1 MFCCA
6 PQKFASLSNTLSMD
20 KLNSTVNSYL
30 RSSTPSVDSVR
41 PPDEKKRK
49 ESKESSSSDE
59 EAVGRMAEGLA
70 EKVDLILTKLSKLD
84 KLDDIELRL
93 NPFTAMGDLIDFTL
107 SNASRFYS
115 SKGETWPRKG

>member
-30 RSSTPSVDSVR
+30 RSSTSSDDSVR

-59 EAVGRMAEGLA
+59 EALGRMAEGLA
-70 EKVDLILTKLSKLD
+70 EKIDLILTKLSKLD

-93 NPFTAMGDLIDFTL
+93 KNLA
-107 SNASRFYS
+107 ASVS
-115 SKGETWPRKG
+115 SIEMSMNQLEKEVSVLDSKTKTI

>member
-1 MFCCA
+1 
-6 PQKFASLSNTLSMD
+6 MD

-30 RSSTPSVDSVR
+30 RSSTSSDDSVR

-59 EAVGRMAEGLA
+59 EALGRMAEGLA
-70 EKVDLILTKLSKLD
+70 EKIDLILTKLSKLD

-93 NPFTAMGDLIDFTL
+93 KNLA
-107 SNASRFYS
+107 ASVS
-115 SKGETWPRKG
+115 SIEMSMNQLEKEVSVLDSKTKTI